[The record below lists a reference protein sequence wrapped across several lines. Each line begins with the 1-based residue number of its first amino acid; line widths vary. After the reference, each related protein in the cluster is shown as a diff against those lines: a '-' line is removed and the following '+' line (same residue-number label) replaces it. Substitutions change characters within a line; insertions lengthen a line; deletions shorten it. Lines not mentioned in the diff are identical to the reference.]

1 MRVQDLMTKIQQLE
15 ERLSD
20 KQEQLLEKELILE
33 EVTQLSGR
41 LRVQAAEGRGE
52 TLELAKRVN
61 DYQAKIRKVTR
72 RMMATV
78 SELSMYQASSMRLV
92 VEKEGLENV
101 LEEAQ
106 QRLAAG
112 EAPTDEAA
120 REWYRQERERMNDA
134 MYKSGAHD
142 SLRYNRSM
150 ATDRSDG
157 YSQGGGAPT
166 RADMRPTAYIPES
179 LGIPKPFGKWAPFK
193 PSEQGSTMRH
203 IRKPQPKE
211 IEI

>member
-1 MRVQDLMTKIQQLE
+1 MTKIQQLE

-61 DYQAKIRKVTR
+61 DYQAKIRRVTR

-92 VEKEGLENV
+92 VEKEGLEDV
-101 LEEAQ
+101 LEEAK
-106 QRLAAG
+106 QRLQEG
-112 EAPTDEAA
+112 EAPTPRTRPRASRTGRSASDRLPPRTDPSRSPPRPLRLERAGQNKEA
-120 REWYRQERERMNDA
+120 
-134 MYKSGAHD
+134 
-142 SLRYNRSM
+142 
-150 ATDRSDG
+150 
-157 YSQGGGAPT
+157 
-166 RADMRPTAYIPES
+166 
-179 LGIPKPFGKWAPFK
+179 
-193 PSEQGSTMRH
+193 
-203 IRKPQPKE
+203 
-211 IEI
+211 